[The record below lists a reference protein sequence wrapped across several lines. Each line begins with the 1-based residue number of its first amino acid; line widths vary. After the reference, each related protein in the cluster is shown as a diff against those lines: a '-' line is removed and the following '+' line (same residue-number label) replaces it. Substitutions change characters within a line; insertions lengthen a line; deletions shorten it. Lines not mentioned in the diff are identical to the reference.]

1 MVQIKVWNCKSHVE
15 LMTHKVNLKLLI
27 YGWCLFFSISPILLL
42 CGFAEESSK
51 INLTKELKKGNFLIG
66 LKQYLGARSENFP
79 EKNNITFTT
88 KTDFLKLNSIN
99 GVKHK
104 SKKISLVLKKISLK
118 TPSTVERLIF
128 GPFAS
133 YESALKQAE
142 RLKEKGYDALVAF
155 PNNWEVWIPVT
166 KILPD
171 KKLNYK
177 LFKKSYESKI
187 VPFLVTEYSQ
197 HKLQGPIY
205 ISSSEEIRINDIN
218 YGKKFYL
225 AQDSY
230 GTWTLIQKIK
240 FDDYLKGVL
249 PHEIGSN
256 SPLEALKAQAVIAR
270 TWAIYNSDR
279 FKIDNYHLCITTQC
293 QVYKPPLN
301 EYKNVNKA
309 IKDTSNLIVTYK
321 KKPIN
326 SFYHGSNGGISAR
339 ASESWQIKDYPY
351 LNSMFDGLDSL
362 KKTFKLPIKN
372 EDELNK
378 FLKFADEQ
386 AYGNKHS
393 LFRWEKNLTS
403 QAIQNNLLKN
413 QLIEEKSDLVDI
425 NIIDRGSSGRVI
437 KLEIKLKH
445 LKKPIVLI
453 KDDIRR
459 ILSFLPSNL
468 FTINKLN
475 DNLWLFKG
483 GGFGHGVGLSQQG
496 AIEMAESGFTYEQI
510 LNHYYQGTKI
520 KKIEILSQ

>member
-1 MVQIKVWNCKSHVE
+1 MNIKF
-15 LMTHKVNLKLLI
+15 LI
-27 YGWCLFFSISPILLL
+27 YGCWLFCSITPMLILS
-42 CGFAEESSK
+42 GFAEESSK
-51 INLTKELKKGNFLIG
+51 INLTQELKKGNFLIG
-66 LKQYLGARSENFP
+66 LKQYLGGESDNLSK
-79 EKNNITFTT
+79 KNNISFTT
-88 KTDFLKLNSIN
+88 KNDFLTLQSIN
-99 GVKHK
+99 GVQHK
-104 SKKISLVLKKISLK
+104 SKKINIFLKKITLK
-118 TPSTVERLIF
+118 TPFTVERLVF

-142 RLKEKGYDALVAF
+142 KLKEKGYEAVVAF
-155 PNNWEVWIPVT
+155 PKNWEVWIPGVKSLT
-166 KILPD
+166 D
-171 KKLNYK
+171 TKLNYK
-177 LFKKSYESKI
+177 LFKKSYKSTI
-187 VPFLVTEYSQ
+187 TPFLVTEYSQ

-205 ISSSEEIRINDIN
+205 ISSSEEIRINDFN
-218 YGKKFYL
+218 FGKKFYL
-225 AQDSY
+225 AKDSY

-270 TWAIYNSDR
+270 TWALYNSDR

-293 QVYKPPLN
+293 QVYKPSVI
-301 EYKNVNKA
+301 EYKNVHKA
-309 IKDTSNLIVTYK
+309 IKDTSNLIITYK

-326 SFYHGSNGGISAR
+326 SFYHGSNGGISAD
-339 ASESWQIKDYPY
+339 ASESWQIKDYRY
-351 LNSMFDGLDSL
+351 LNSMIDGLDSL
-362 KKTFKLPIKN
+362 KKVFKLPIKS

-378 FLKFADEQ
+378 FLDFSDEKV
-386 AYGNKHS
+386 YGRKHS
-393 LFRWEKNLTS
+393 FFRWEKILSNEI
-403 QAIQNNLLKN
+403 IQNNLLKN
-413 QLIEEKSDLVDI
+413 QLIEEKSDLVDL
-425 NIIDRGSSGRVI
+425 NIIDRGFSGRVI
-437 KLEIKLKH
+437 KLEIRLKD

-483 GGFGHGVGLSQQG
+483 GGFGHGVGLSQSG
-496 AIEMAESGFTYEQI
+496 AIEMAELGFTYEQI